1 MEVLHFAADK
11 PTPFWP
17 TGAMILVA
25 VILIAGL
32 GGIRRERRIKKGK
45 KT

>member
-1 MEVLHFAADK
+1 MEFLHFAADK

-25 VILIAGL
+25 VIFIAGL
-32 GGIRRERRIKKGK
+32 GGIWRERRIKKGK